1 MSSFPLFAPDGTVRQ
16 VPAEQLTDALNAGG
30 KRAVKMTDPMGV
42 LRYVPE
48 DQVNAAMQSGGKVYR
63 PAPNFW
69 QDPKSFLQNQSQEMG
84 QAAQN
89 QMNQALGPE
98 SQGKSLLSRMGHAT
112 LSYLPAA
119 ASTVEGMAS
128 GLVGT
133 DAGTWKNAAMVAAG
147 AIDPALPGAYF
158 ATQGTGQLTGLTP
171 GVNPGDLSP
180 GNVQNALLAGASVAG
195 GASAANMPASG
206 TALRA
211 GPPIVRG
218 TARATNAILNKAP
231 EYVLGGTGAAIGGA
245 LGGGTGA
252 GIGGTIGAIA
262 GRTLPK
268 FKIPGENFGVPQPQV
283 PTVYPGAPYPENPGS
298 FPGAPYPETPSSEVL
313 QGNALA
319 RGAQSGQ
326 PLPGAALGQI
336 PSPQAQPAPQTPNVE
351 AQPPNV
357 QPAPPV
363 IPRPAPML
371 QFDPIANSSQL
382 AGHAYD
388 PQTQTATM
396 QFKNGQVHQYYGV
409 TPEDWANY
417 QNFTDEYGKPS
428 PGRGFNSFIK
438 KDPATGA
445 GRTSRPL
452 TATSAKSAVQEA
464 PPATANDLLE
474 RYIGLF

>member
-1 MSSFPLFAPDGTVRQ
+1 MSSFPLFAPDGSVRQ

-30 KRAVKMTDPMGV
+30 KRAVQMTDPSGT

-48 DQVNAAMQSGGKVYR
+48 DQVNTAMQSGGKVYR
-63 PAPNFW
+63 PAPSYW
-69 QDPKSFLQNQSQEMG
+69 QDPKSFLQNQSQAMG
-84 QAAQN
+84 QSAQN

-119 ASTVEGMAS
+119 AGTIEGMAS

-206 TALRA
+206 TALKA

-218 TARATNAILNKAP
+218 TARATNAVLNKAP
-231 EYVLGGTGAAIGGA
+231 EYVLGGTGAAVGGA

-252 GIGGTIGAIA
+252 GVGGTIGAIA

-268 FKIPGENFGVPQPQV
+268 FKIPGENFGLPQPQA
-283 PTVYPGAPYPENPGS
+283 PTVYPGAPYPENPGT
-298 FPGAPYPETPSSEVL
+298 FPGAPYPESPSPEVL
-313 QGNALA
+313 QGNALS

-336 PSPQAQPAPQTPNVE
+336 PQAQPAPQTPNVQ
-351 AQPPNV
+351 AQPVPQV
-357 QPAPPV
+357 TPAQPA
-363 IPRPAPML
+363 AML
-371 QFDPIANSSQL
+371 QFEPVANSSQL
-382 AGHAYD
+382 AGHNYD

-409 TPEDWANY
+409 TPEQWAQYSNSS
-417 QNFTDEYGKPS
+417 S
-428 PGRGFNSFIK
+428 PGQGFNQFIK

-445 GRTSRPL
+445 GRMSRPL
-452 TATSAKSAVQEA
+452 TANSAKSPVQA
-464 PPATANDLLE
+464 QPTTANELLE
-474 RYIGLF
+474 RYIGIF

>member
-30 KRAVKMTDPMGV
+30 KRAVQMTDPSGT

-48 DQVNAAMQSGGKVYR
+48 DQVNTAMQSGGKVYQ
-63 PAPNFW
+63 PAPSFW
-69 QDPKSFLQNQSQEMG
+69 QDPKTFLQNRAGQMG
-84 QAAQN
+84 QEAQN

-112 LSYLPAA
+112 LSYLPATA
-119 ASTVEGMAS
+119 QVIDKAAS

-133 DAGTWKNAAMVAAG
+133 DADTWKNAAMVAAG

-171 GVNPGDLSP
+171 GVTPGDLSP
-180 GNVQNALLAGASVAG
+180 GNVQNTLLAGSSVAG

-218 TARATNAILNKAP
+218 TARATNAVLNKAP

-268 FKIPGENFGVPQPQV
+268 FKIPGENFGVPQPQA
-283 PTVYPGAPYPENPGS
+283 PTVYPGAPFPENPGT
-298 FPGAPYPETPSSEVL
+298 FPGAPYPESPSSEVL
-313 QGNALA
+313 QGNALS
-319 RGAQSGQ
+319 RGAESGQ

-336 PSPQAQPAPQTPNVE
+336 PSPQAQPAPQTPNVQ
-351 AQPPNV
+351 AQPV
-357 QPAPPV
+357 QPAQPV

-371 QFDPIANSSQL
+371 QFDPVANSSQL

-396 QFKNGQVHQYYGV
+396 QFKNGQVHAYYGV
-409 TPEDWANY
+409 TPEDFSNY
-417 QNFTDEYGKPS
+417 QNFTDQYGKPS
-428 PGRGFNSFIK
+428 PGKGFQNYIK
-438 KDPATGA
+438 RDPATGV
-445 GRTSRPL
+445 GRNSRPL
-452 TATSAKSAVQEA
+452 TATRAKSAAQEA
-464 PPATANDLLE
+464 QPTTANDLLE
-474 RYIGLF
+474 RYIGIF

>member
-1 MSSFPLFAPDGTVRQ
+1 VQMTAPDGT
-16 VPAEQLTDALNAGG
+16 
-30 KRAVKMTDPMGV
+30 

-48 DQVNAAMQSGGKVYR
+48 DQVNTAMQSGGKVYQ
-63 PAPNFW
+63 PAPSFW
-69 QDPKSFLQNQSQEMG
+69 QDPKTFLQTRAGQMG
-84 QAAQN
+84 QEAQN

-112 LSYLPAA
+112 LSYLPATA
-119 ASTVEGMAS
+119 QVIDKAAS

-171 GVNPGDLSP
+171 GVTPGDLSP
-180 GNVQNALLAGASVAG
+180 NNVQNTLLAGSSVAG

-218 TARATNAILNKAP
+218 TARATNAVLNKAP

-268 FKIPGENFGVPQPQV
+268 FKIPGENFGVPQPQA

-298 FPGAPYPETPSSEVL
+298 FPGAPYPESPSSEVL

-336 PSPQAQPAPQTPNVE
+336 PSTQPQPAPQTPNVQ
-351 AQPPNV
+351 AQPANV
-357 QPAPPV
+357 QPVQPV
-363 IPRPAPML
+363 TPAGAAPML
-371 QFDPIANSSQL
+371 QFDPISNSSQL

-388 PQTQTATM
+388 PQTQTATI
-396 QFKNGQVHQYYGV
+396 QFKNGQVHAYYGV
-409 TPEDWANY
+409 TPEEWANY
-417 QNFTDEYGKPS
+417 RAQSS
-428 PGRGFNSFIK
+428 PGKGFQTYIK
-438 KDPATGA
+438 RDPATGA

-452 TATSAKSAVQEA
+452 TATSAKSGTPAQEA
-464 PPATANDLLE
+464 PPATANELLE
-474 RYIGLF
+474 RYVGLF

>member
-1 MSSFPLFAPDGTVRQ
+1 VSTSPMFAPDGTVRQ

-30 KRAVKMTDPMGV
+30 KRAVQMTDPSGT

-48 DQVNAAMQSGGKVYR
+48 DQVNTAMQSGGKVSQ
-63 PAPNFW
+63 PAPSFW

-147 AIDPALPGAYF
+147 AIDPAIPGAYF

-195 GASAANMPASG
+195 GASAAGAP
-206 TALRA
+206 TAGATLKA
-211 GPPIVRG
+211 GPPIAR
-218 TARATNAILNKAP
+218 TAIKTANTVLNKAP
-231 EYVLGGTGAAIGGA
+231 ELVLGGAGAALGGY

-262 GRTLPK
+262 GRSLPK
-268 FKIPGENFGVPQPQV
+268 MGRIPGENFGLSTTAAPDSAVAQSQPLNSV
-283 PTVYPGAPYPENPGS
+283 PTPQTVPA
-298 FPGAPYPETPSSEVL
+298 
-313 QGNALA
+313 
-319 RGAQSGQ
+319 AQSGE
-326 PLPGAALGQI
+326 ALGQI
-336 PSPQAQPAPQTPNVE
+336 PQAQPAPQTPT
-351 AQPPNV
+351 AQPV
-357 QPAPPV
+357 QPAPSA
-363 IPRPAPML
+363 ISQPAPML
-371 QFDPIANSSQL
+371 QLDTVENSSQI

-388 PQTQTATM
+388 PQSLTATI
-396 QFKNGQVHQYYGV
+396 QFKNGQLHQYANV
-409 TPEDWANY
+409 SPQDWDGYRAAS
-417 QNFTDEYGKPS
+417 S
-428 PGRGFNSFIK
+428 PGNLGPGKAFNQFIK
-438 KDPATGA
+438 RDPATGT
-445 GRTSRPL
+445 GRMSRPL
-452 TATSAKSAVQEA
+452 TANSPKSTVQEA
-464 PPATANDLLE
+464 PPATANELLE
-474 RYIGLF
+474 RYVGLF

>member
-1 MSSFPLFAPDGTVRQ
+1 MSSVPLFAPDGSVRQ

-30 KRAVKMTDPMGV
+30 KRAVQMTDPSGT

-48 DQVNAAMQSGGKVYR
+48 DQVNTAMQSGGKVYQ
-63 PAPNFW
+63 PAPSFW
-69 QDPKSFLQNQSQEMG
+69 QDPKSFLQTRAGQMG
-84 QAAQN
+84 QEAQN

-112 LSYLPAA
+112 LSYLPATA
-119 ASTVEGMAS
+119 QVIDKAAS
-128 GLVGT
+128 GLVGA

-147 AIDPALPGAYF
+147 AMDPALPGAYF

-180 GNVQNALLAGASVAG
+180 GNVQNTLLAGSSVAG
-195 GASAANMPASG
+195 GASAANLPASG

-218 TARATNAILNKAP
+218 TARATNAVLNKAP

-268 FKIPGENFGVPQPQV
+268 FKIPGENFGVPQPQT
-283 PTVYPGAPYPENPGS
+283 PGVYPGAPFPENPGT
-298 FPGAPYPETPSSEVL
+298 FPGAPYPESPSSEVL
-313 QGNALA
+313 QGNALS
-319 RGAQSGQ
+319 RGAQPGQ

-336 PSPQAQPAPQTPNVE
+336 PQAQPAPQPANVQ
-351 AQPPNV
+351 A

-363 IPRPAPML
+363 SQIAQAPQPFAPQPAPML
-371 QFDPIANSSQL
+371 QLDPVENSSQI
-382 AGHAYD
+382 AAHGYN
-388 PQTQTATM
+388 PETQTAQI
-396 QFKNGQVHQYYGV
+396 QFRNGQIHEYQGV
-409 TPEDWANY
+409 TPEDWDNY
-417 QNFTDEYGKPS
+417 RAQAS
-428 PGRGFNSFIK
+428 PGKGFQAYIK
-438 KDPATGA
+438 KNPQTGQ
-445 GRTSRPL
+445 GRLSRPL
-452 TATSAKSAVQEA
+452 TARSAKSAAQEA
-464 PPATANDLLE
+464 QPTTANELLE
-474 RYIGLF
+474 RYIGLL

>member
-1 MSSFPLFAPDGTVRQ
+1 MSSFPLFAPDGSVRQ

-30 KRAVKMTDPMGV
+30 KRAVQMTDPSGT

-48 DQVNAAMQSGGKVYR
+48 DRVNTAMQSGGKVYQ
-63 PAPNFW
+63 PAPSFW
-69 QDPKSFLQNQSQEMG
+69 QDPKTFLQTRAGQMG
-84 QAAQN
+84 QEAQN

-112 LSYLPAA
+112 LSYLPATA
-119 ASTVEGMAS
+119 QVIDKAAS

-180 GNVQNALLAGASVAG
+180 GNVQNTFLAGSSVAG

-218 TARATNAILNKAP
+218 TARATNAVLNKAP

-268 FKIPGENFGVPQPQV
+268 FKIPGENFGVPQPQA
-283 PTVYPGAPYPENPGS
+283 PTVYPGAPFPENPGT
-298 FPGAPYPETPSSEVL
+298 FPGAPYPESPSSEVL
-313 QGNALA
+313 QGNALS
-319 RGAQSGQ
+319 RGAQPGQ

-336 PSPQAQPAPQTPNVE
+336 PSTQIQAAPQTPNVQ
-351 AQPPNV
+351 AQPV
-357 QPAPPV
+357 QPAQPV
-363 IPRPAPML
+363 IPQSAPML
-371 QFDPIANSSQL
+371 QFDPISNSSQL

-409 TPEDWANY
+409 TPDDWANY
-417 QNFTDEYGKPS
+417 RNQSS
-428 PGRGFNSFIK
+428 PGKGFQTYIK
-438 KDPATGA
+438 RDPATGA

-464 PPATANDLLE
+464 PPASANELLE

>member
-1 MSSFPLFAPDGTVRQ
+1 MSSVPLFAPDGSMRQ
-16 VPAEQLTDALNAGG
+16 VPAQQLTDALNAGG
-30 KRAVKMTDPMGV
+30 KRAVQMTDPSGT

-48 DQVNAAMQSGGKVYR
+48 DQVNTAMQSGGKVYQ
-63 PAPNFW
+63 PAPSFW

-89 QMNQALGPE
+89 QMNQAQGPE

-147 AIDPALPGAYF
+147 AIDPALTGAYF

-218 TARATNAILNKAP
+218 TVRATNAVLNKAP
-231 EYVLGGTGAAIGGA
+231 EYVMGGAGAAIGGA

-268 FKIPGENFGVPQPQV
+268 FSIPGENFGLPQPQA
-283 PTVYPGAPYPENPGS
+283 PGVYPGAPL
-298 FPGAPYPETPSSEVL
+298 PETPPAEVL
-313 QGNALA
+313 QAGALSKLPE
-319 RGAQSGQ
+319 QSA
-326 PLPGAALGQI
+326 LPASQTGEALGQF
-336 PSPQAQPAPQTPNVE
+336 PRRPMQAQPAPVSQPI
-351 AQPPNV
+351 AQPP
-357 QPAPPV
+357 APQG
-363 IPRPAPML
+363 PAPML
-371 QFDPIANSSQL
+371 QFEPVANSSQL
-382 AGHAYD
+382 AGHSYD

-409 TPEDWANY
+409 TSDDWANY
-417 QNFTDEYGKPS
+417 RNQSS
-428 PGRGFNSFIK
+428 PGKGFQTYIK
-438 KDPATGA
+438 RDPATGV

-452 TATSAKSAVQEA
+452 TATSAKSAAPVQSQ
-464 PPATANDLLE
+464 PTTANELLE
-474 RYIGLF
+474 SYIGLL